1 MTELMSWKANIAR
14 WRVVTA
20 EPGQD
25 DTFVATFIEGKFAYL
40 DGADD
45 HAVAVNRA
53 HAFLKDNA
61 VAIKVL
67 PVKFRELL
75 NLLKIDYDDFMRRG
89 ALARNDPES
98 IAFEKACIER
108 LMQIVG
114 NEHAEPRVRTDA
126 FNLLRQAGKIHD

>member
-1 MTELMSWKANIAR
+1 MSELMSWKATISR

-45 HAVAVNRA
+45 HAAAVNRA

-67 PVKFRELL
+67 PVTFDELL
-75 NLLKIDYDDFMRRG
+75 NLLHITRED
-89 ALARNDPES
+89 LARDMQRLPADHPENV
-98 IAFEKACIER
+98 ALKKAIVER
-108 LMQIVG
+108 MKQVLTSERADGQTRAKALELLQDMGAMQ
-114 NEHAEPRVRTDA
+114 
-126 FNLLRQAGKIHD
+126 